1 VFPTDAALS
10 EKNQPAVFYLKR
22 AVTGAFLIPKPMLLN
37 KTLAIGISLIT
48 TALAAP
54 RTFGQQTLDVQI
66 SNVRKN
72 SGKIVVEI
80 YNNESSWLKSPFR
93 KTVLPTNE
101 ANKTASF
108 EVPPGRYA
116 ISVYQDVNENGELDR
131 TFIGIPKEPV
141 GFGNNYKPFGKPKF
155 ESATI
160 EYKPAAKPQEIK
172 LFEAL

>member
-1 VFPTDAALS
+1 
-10 EKNQPAVFYLKR
+10 
-22 AVTGAFLIPKPMLLN
+22 MLLY
-37 KTLAIGISLIT
+37 KTSTIGIILIM
-48 TALAAP
+48 TALTAP

-66 SNVRKN
+66 TNVQKN

-80 YNNESSWLKSPFR
+80 YNNESNWLKSPFR
-93 KTVLPTNE
+93 KTVLPTDK
-101 ANKTASF
+101 ATQTASF
-108 EVPPGRYA
+108 EVPPGKYA

-155 ESATI
+155 ESASI
-160 EYKPAAKPQEIK
+160 EYKTATKPQEIK

>member
-1 VFPTDAALS
+1 MS
-10 EKNQPAVFYLKR
+10 GKR
-22 AVTGAFLIPKPMLLN
+22 ARQCDKKSKAVTRNFLIPKPMLFYN
-37 KTLAIGISLIT
+37 TLTLGIILIT
-48 TALAAP
+48 PPLNTS
-54 RTFGQQTLDVQI
+54 TFGQQTLDVQI

-80 YNNESSWLKSPFR
+80 YNTESSWLKSPFR

-101 ANKTASF
+101 ATKTVSF
-108 EVPPGRYA
+108 EVPPGKYA

-155 ESATI
+155 ESAAI
-160 EYKPAAKPQEIK
+160 EYKAAAKPQEIK